1 MRYGAACGAIST
13 QALGGTGCQP
23 GEAEVKDFLRR
34 REMAA
39 EISGL

>member
-23 GEAEVKDFLRR
+23 GEAEVEAFLRE
-34 REMAA
+34 REMMAKA
-39 EISGL
+39 SGL